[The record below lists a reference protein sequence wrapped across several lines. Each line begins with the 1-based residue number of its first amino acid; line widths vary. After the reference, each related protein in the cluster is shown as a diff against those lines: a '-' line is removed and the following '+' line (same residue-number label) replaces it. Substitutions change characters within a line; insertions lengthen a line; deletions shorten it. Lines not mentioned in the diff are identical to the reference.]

1 MPMQPEMVAG
11 RAYVIV
17 SELADFLFW
26 SLGRPTEIDLSESP
40 HSGRSLKEQ
49 LTQRLRW
56 ELLERERTVSM
67 LRDAMASRKF
77 DRRTNQRHPIEA
89 SSVTAP
95 AALAPRSGGMES
107 DEERAAPDR
116 TDAIVG
122 GWQAYEEAELPRLR
136 GLSMSRPWRLAGPAL
151 RNATLDLGS
160 RSKWVFFTCVL
171 GDTLAFKRASPYS
184 WLCLTPEQ
192 TDADAFAADVVKA
205 VIDSR
210 LSGPP

>member
-1 MPMQPEMVAG
+1 MSLIGLTGTARTQACAQELSTVQSAMD
-11 RAYVIV
+11 AY
-17 SELADFLFW
+17 
-26 SLGRPTEIDLSESP
+26 
-40 HSGRSLKEQ
+40 
-49 LTQRLRW
+49 
-56 ELLERERTVSM
+56 
-67 LRDAMASRKF
+67 MAA
-77 DRRTNQRHPIEA
+77 NNV